1 MIAMPYTPPDPPE
14 DLHES
19 GSALWLHVATKY
31 EVAAD
36 QDRLQLVQVCR
47 TADLLDRLQ
56 AVIDEE
62 GVTAESSQGIRT
74 HPAVVE
80 LRQQRIVFARLLAAL
95 GVPSEAESARGVYA
109 IRGA

>member
-1 MIAMPYTPPDPPE
+1 MAYKPPPAPDALG
-14 DLHES
+14 DS
-19 GSALWLHVATKY
+19 GRALWQHIASRYVIDA
-31 EVAAD
+31 E
-36 QDRLQLVQVCR
+36 QDRQQLMQICR

-56 AVIDEE
+56 SVVDSE

-95 GVPSEAESARGVYA
+95 GVPSEAEAARGVYA